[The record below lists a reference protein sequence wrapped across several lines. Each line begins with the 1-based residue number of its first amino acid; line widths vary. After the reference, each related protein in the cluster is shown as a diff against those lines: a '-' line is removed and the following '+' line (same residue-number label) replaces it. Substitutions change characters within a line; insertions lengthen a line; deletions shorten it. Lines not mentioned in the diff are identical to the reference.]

1 MLHKIYR
8 EYLLRPADGKLSP
21 CKISRTVLGT
31 LQSHS
36 SSSFHTEN
44 IESQNFQ
51 NIFFVK
57 SITSTNAEPLCQTSF
72 ELFESALAKLCLTIE
87 EYKSIQLDTSYVQIQ
102 TLKFGLKICIYR
114 SSTLPIL
121 FKFGLQLINHRF
133 HLSSHTVIKTQ
144 LTVTSNYF
152 IVFLT

>member
-1 MLHKIYR
+1 MGNFLLAKFLVQSLELCSLILQAVFTLKILNHKIF
-8 EYLLRPADGKLSP
+8 K
-21 CKISRTVLGT
+21 T
-31 LQSHS
+31 
-36 SSSFHTEN
+36 F
-44 IESQNFQ
+44 
-51 NIFFVK
+51 FFVK